1 MSKLRDAARGMD
13 CQVRIPG
20 ICNFRAET
28 TVLAHYRLA
37 GTCGT
42 GIKPIDL
49 LGAWAC
55 SDCHNAIDDGKTAFT
70 REQLDLMHLEGMC
83 RTIVEL
89 NKRGL
94 LSAGKIR

>member
-1 MSKLRDAARGMD
+1 MSRLRDAARGQD

-20 ICNFRAET
+20 ICNFNPET

-37 GTCGT
+37 GTCGV

-49 LGAWAC
+49 LGSWAC
-55 SDCHNAIDDGKTAFT
+55 SDCHNAIDSGKTGYH

-83 RTIVEL
+83 RTIQIL
-89 NKRGL
+89 NKKGL
-94 LSAGKIR
+94 LK